1 MKTLN
6 VAPGL
11 LLVMLLLVFSASVL
25 NAQGPGPATAPQTV
39 LGTTFT
45 YQGELRHD
53 GVPVS
58 ATCQV
63 AFRLY
68 DDVLAGSQVGTA
80 VTLATAVTSGRFTAA
95 LDFGAGAFS
104 GQARWLGIR
113 VQCPSDGGFAD
124 LGRQALTASP
134 YALYSLSG
142 SASALQ
148 GRAVSVATPAAGQA
162 LKWDGAAWVPG
173 TDNVGGV
180 GTSWGLTG
188 DVGTNPAVNFLGT
201 TDDRALELR
210 VNGARTLRLEPNA
223 TSPNLIGGHSA
234 NSVTVGA
241 YGATIGG
248 GGSGANPNRITSLF
262 GVVGGGSG
270 NNVTGFAATVGGG
283 YGNVASGQGAS
294 VGGGGYD
301 GFTFS
306 GNAASGGAATIAG
319 GAGNGASNY
328 YATVGGGEG
337 NAASGSGSTI
347 GGGADNAAS
356 AGADTIG
363 GGQLNTTTGYAATV
377 GGGSHNSAGYDY
389 ATVPGGAYNA
399 ADGMYSLAAGRRAKA
414 LHPGSFVWG
423 DSTDSNVSSTAANQF
438 LVRASGG
445 VGINTA
451 SPQAAL
457 DISGSL
463 RVGLGGTV
471 LNQVEAGD
479 ATLGPTGVSGT
490 SVFTITFKKA
500 FAQQPK
506 VVVTANGADFND
518 VFAVTTRRITTSSF
532 AVNVYRV
539 DQLGASWGQALKLDW
554 IAWY

>member
-68 DDVLAGSQVGTA
+68 DDVFGGQVGTA
-80 VTLATAVTSGRFTAA
+80 VTLATAVLVGPFHGRTRLWRRRLQRPGTVARHSRA
-95 LDFGAGAFS
+95 VPLRRRLCRPRPAGAH
-104 GQARWLGIR
+104 G
-113 VQCPSDGGFAD
+113 
-124 LGRQALTASP
+124 LTVRP
-134 YALYSLSG
+134 VLPQRL
-142 SASALQ
+142 ASALQ

-283 YGNVASGQGAS
+283 YGNVASSQGAS

-328 YATVGGGEG
+328 YATVSGGEG